1 MNGQRQPAY
10 TPRPNRRLT
19 IDGTPVNSKYFTV
32 RSEGAEIAAKTGRVQ
47 GKGEQRVGDLWTH
60 QN

>member
-19 IDGTPVNSKYFTV
+19 IDGMPVNSKYFTV
-32 RSEGAEIAAKTGRVQ
+32 RSAGAEIAAKTERVQ
-47 GKGEQRVGDLWTH
+47 VRGEPRVGDLRTH
-60 QN
+60 QK